1 MFMHKDDDCQ
11 CKAVRELEC
20 RLSHECGEFVAVA
33 TTGGDVKFGWVDGV
47 DDGLLQL
54 VYVAFYSPACQ
65 CEPIFA
71 FQATVPVYQ
80 ITDVLKDPCVDDP
93 KRQAAVDRLTRM
105 RDAGAPQ

>member
-11 CKAVRELEC
+11 CKAVQELEC
-20 RLSHECGEFVAVA
+20 RLDHECGEFVVVA

-47 DDGLLQL
+47 NDGLLQL
-54 VYVAFYSPACQ
+54 RYVAFYSPACP
-65 CEPIFA
+65 CEPLFA
-71 FQATVPVYQ
+71 SQATVPVYQ